1 MTRKQ
6 RAKKQP
12 KNPTVADLPQNP
24 EFQRFAAFTGAI
36 LQVSKQEIDTIL
48 AEERELKEKLTE
60 EVEEIEE
67 RLSGSPECVPD

>member
-12 KNPTVADLPQNP
+12 KNPTASDLPQNS
-24 EFQRFAAFTGAI
+24 EFQRFAAFTSSI
-36 LQVSKQEIDTIL
+36 LQVPKQEIDAIL
-48 AEERELKEKLTE
+48 AEERELKEKLKE

-67 RLSGSPECVPD
+67 RLAGAPACEPD